1 MNFCER
7 FSTRRILYARVYLNR
22 NYLTTKS
29 FFIDIHR
36 YYGKKPRIVIA
47 DGGTW
52 YPDALQRLGIRL
64 KIVSGDI
71 KNYIERWYKTFK
83 GRIKAFD
90 KYFPHKEKYNHI
102 KYWVNAFVFYYNFI
116 RRHMSLGNKT
126 PMEYHKEVLN

>member
-1 MNFCER
+1 MIPQNLICK
-7 FSTRRILYARVYLNR
+7 SLSQQKLSYDKIIL
-22 NYLTTKS
+22 
-29 FFIDIHR
+29 HR
-36 YYGKKPRIVIA
+36 HLSLLWKEAKKVIA
-47 DGGTW
+47 DGGTR

-71 KNYIERWYKTFK
+71 RNYIERWYKTFK

-126 PMEYHKEVLN
+126 PMEYHEEVLN